1 MRLYRVTVKLWEAII
16 NMYSDKRRKEGKG
29 KRRKKSEGE
38 QAITCEKMRLGL
50 AWLRVV
56 CMSFFWCLR

>member
-1 MRLYRVTVKLWEAII
+1 
-16 NMYSDKRRKEGKG
+16 MYSDK
-29 KRRKKSEGE
+29 KRREGE
-38 QAITCEKMRLGL
+38 EKKKVREEAITCEKMRLGL